1 MKDSGMKITVLGA
14 AGKMAPGVIRDLA
27 EAPEVKEIVLADL
40 VSTQDILEQ
49 RAHAWGNHKASMVF
63 VDITDP
69 QSLKPAVQGSNAL
82 ANCTIYYYNLQVMQA
97 CLAAGVHYVDMGGL
111 FHVSRKQM
119 ALFDQWKDH
128 NLTAVLGMGS
138 APGIVNVMSRYAVDR
153 LDTVESIHVRD
164 GIVNLA
170 KSDTPLAIPYAL
182 GTLLDEFIMNPYVF
196 ENGDWKEVP
205 PFSGKEEVD
214 FPSPVGTQTVY
225 CTLHSEEAT
234 IPVSFRSKGLQ
245 HMTFKLA
252 LPKAFDEKL
261 RFLVALGLGSK
272 EPIHLGDTPVIPRD
286 FLVAVTNRLP
296 KPKAEP
302 DDHKV
307 LRVDVS
313 GQKNGRPLDIR
324 VEMICNPYRPWIMAT
339 GPHSVGVPVG
349 VTCRMLAS
357 GMIDKRGALPAEG
370 CVPPEPF
377 FKLLAQRNLKTT
389 VAFKHFLNSDFK
401 AH

>member
-1 MKDSGMKITVLGA
+1 MKITVLGA

-27 EAPEVKEIVLADL
+27 EASDVKEIVLADL
-40 VSTQDILEQ
+40 ASTQNILEQ
-49 RAHAWGNHKASMVF
+49 RARDWGNRKASTVF
-63 VDITDP
+63 VDINNP
-69 QSLKPAVQGSNAL
+69 QSLKPAIQGSSAL
-82 ANCTIYYYNLQVMQA
+82 ANCTIYYLNLQVMAA
-97 CLAAGVHYVDMGGL
+97 CLAEGIHYVDMGGL

-119 ALFDQWKDH
+119 ALTDQWKDK

-153 LDTVESIHVRD
+153 LDTVEAIHIRD
-164 GIVNLA
+164 GIINRT

-182 GTLLDEFIMNPYVF
+182 GTLLDEFIMNPYIF

-205 PFSGKEEVD
+205 PFSGKEEID

-234 IPVSFRSKGLQ
+234 IPVTFRSKGLE

-272 EPIHLGDTPVIPRD
+272 EPIHVGNTPVIPRD
-286 FLVAVTNRLP
+286 FLVAVTERLP
-296 KPKAEP
+296 KPDAKP

-313 GQKNGRPLDIR
+313 GQKNGRHQDIR
-324 VEMICNPYRPWIMAT
+324 VEMICSPYKPWNMAT
-339 GPHSVGVPVG
+339 GPYSVGVPVG

-357 GMIDKRGALPAEG
+357 GMIDERGALPAEA

-377 FKLLAQRNLKTT
+377 FKLLAERNLKTT
-389 VAFKHFLNSDFK
+389 VAFKQFLDSDPTT
-401 AH
+401 H